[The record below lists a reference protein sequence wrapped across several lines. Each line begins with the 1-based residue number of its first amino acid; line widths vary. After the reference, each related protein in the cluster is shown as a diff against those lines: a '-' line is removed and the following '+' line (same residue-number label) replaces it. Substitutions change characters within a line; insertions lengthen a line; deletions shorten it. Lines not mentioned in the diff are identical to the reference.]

1 METSSIYDSLAGLLV
16 YPGEDYHQ
24 RATRAARAL
33 AAVDGEAAVLLTHF
47 AEQVRNLSVEA
58 LQELFIQ
65 TFDMNP
71 VRSLE
76 VGWHLFGENYD
87 RGTFLVKMRQQLR
100 RLGVVE
106 SAELPDHIT
115 HVLAVLGRMPA
126 GEAEEFAIACVF
138 PALEKMR
145 AGFGDKKE
153 ENVFKDVLDA
163 LAGLLRSRFG
173 DALLETAAAAPAL
186 HVLQGSGLQ

>member
-16 YPGEDYHQ
+16 YPGVDYHQ
-24 RATRAARAL
+24 RVTRAAGTL
-33 AAVDGEAAVLLTHF
+33 AAVDGEGAILLAEF
-47 AEQVRNLSVEA
+47 AEQIRNFPVEA
-58 LQELFIQ
+58 LQELFIH

-71 VRSLE
+71 DRSLE

-100 RLGVVE
+100 RFGVAE
-106 SAELPDHIT
+106 SGELPDHIS

-126 GEAEEFAIACVF
+126 DEAEEFAVACVF

-145 AGFGDKKE
+145 AGFTDKNE
-153 ENVFKDVLDA
+153 SNAFKNVLDA
-163 LAGLLRSRFG
+163 LAGLLRARYG
-173 DALLETAAAAPAL
+173 DALPEIAASAPAL
-186 HVLQGSGLQ
+186 RVLQGSELQ

>member
-1 METSSIYDSLAGLLV
+1 METSSIYDSLAALLV
-16 YPGEDYHQ
+16 YPGGDYHQ
-24 RATRAARAL
+24 RVTRAAQAL
-33 AAVDGEAAVLLTHF
+33 AAVDGEAALLLAHF
-47 AEQVRNLSVEA
+47 AEKIRNFSVEA

-71 VRSLE
+71 NRSLE
-76 VGWHLFGENYD
+76 MGWHLFGENYD

-100 RLGVVE
+100 RFGVAE
-106 SAELPDHIT
+106 SAELPDHVS

-126 GEAEEFAIACVF
+126 DEAEEFGVACVF

-163 LAGLLRSRFG
+163 LAGLLRGRYG
-173 DALLETAAAAPAL
+173 DALLESAAGAPAL
-186 HVLQGSGLQ
+186 RVLQRSELR

>member
-1 METSSIYDSLAGLLV
+1 METSLVYDSLAGLLV
-16 YPGEDYHQ
+16 YPGDDYHQ
-24 RATRAARAL
+24 RVTRAVDAL
-33 AAVDGEAAVLLTHF
+33 APVDPKGAAALEHF
-47 AEQVRNLSVEA
+47 AKQIREFSTEA

-100 RLGVVE
+100 RFGIAE
-106 SAELPDHIT
+106 SEELPDHIT

-126 GEAEEFAIACVF
+126 DEGEEFAVACVF

-145 AGFGDKKE
+145 AGFDDKKE
-153 ENVFKDVLDA
+153 ENPFKNVMDA
-163 LAGLLRSRFG
+163 LAGLLRGRYG

-186 HVLQGSGLQ
+186 RVLQGSELQ

>member
-1 METSSIYDSLAGLLV
+1 METSSIYDSLAALLV
-16 YPGEDYHQ
+16 YPGADYHQ
-24 RATRAARAL
+24 CVARAVDAL
-33 AAVDGEAAVLLTHF
+33 TSVDPGDAALLDHF
-47 AEQVRNLSVEA
+47 AMQIRDLSTGA

-100 RLGVVE
+100 RFRIAE
-106 SAELPDHIT
+106 SGELPDHIT
-115 HVLAVLGRMPA
+115 HVLAILGRMSA
-126 GEAEEFAIACVF
+126 GEAEEFAVACVF

-145 AGFGDKKE
+145 AGFDDKKE
-153 ENVFKDVLDA
+153 ANPFQDVLNA
-163 LAGLLRSRFG
+163 LAGLLRGWYG
-173 DALLETAAAAPAL
+173 DVLLETAAAAPAL
-186 HVLQGSGLQ
+186 RVLQGSELP

>member
-1 METSSIYDSLAGLLV
+1 METSSNYGSFAGLLA
-16 YPGEDYHQ
+16 YPGADYHQ
-24 RATRAARAL
+24 RVTHAVEAL
-33 AAVDGEAAVLLTHF
+33 AAVDPEGADVLDHF
-47 AEQVRNLSVEA
+47 AKQIREFSTEA

-100 RLGVVE
+100 RFGIAE
-106 SAELPDHIT
+106 SGELPDHIT

-126 GEAEEFAIACVF
+126 DEAEEFAVACVF

-145 AGFGDKKE
+145 AGFDDKKE
-153 ENVFKDVLDA
+153 ENPFKNVMDA
-163 LAGLLRSRFG
+163 IAGLLRGRYG
-173 DALLETAAAAPAL
+173 DALLESAAAAPAL
-186 HVLQGSGLQ
+186 HVLQGSELP

>member
-1 METSSIYDSLAGLLV
+1 MESSSIYDSLADLLV
-16 YPGEDYHQ
+16 YPGDGYHQ
-24 RATRAARAL
+24 RVTRAARAL
-33 AAVDGEAAVLLTHF
+33 AAVDGEAALLLAHV
-47 AEQVRNLSVEA
+47 AEQIRNFSVEA

-100 RLGVVE
+100 RFGIAE
-106 SAELPDHIT
+106 SGELPDHIT

-145 AGFGDKKE
+145 AGFDDKKE
-153 ENVFKDVLDA
+153 ENPFKNVLDA
-163 LAGLLRSRFG
+163 LAGLLRGWYG
-173 DALLETAAAAPAL
+173 DLLLENAAAAPAL
-186 HVLQGSGLQ
+186 RVLRGSELQ

>member
-1 METSSIYDSLAGLLV
+1 METSSIYDSIADLLV
-16 YPGEDYHQ
+16 YPGDGYHQ
-24 RATRAARAL
+24 RVTRAADAL
-33 AAVDGEAAVLLTHF
+33 ATVHPEGAAQLGQF
-47 AEQVRNLSVEA
+47 AEQIRNLSVEA

-100 RLGVVE
+100 RFGIAE
-106 SAELPDHIT
+106 SGELPDHIT

-126 GEAEEFAIACVF
+126 GEAEEFAVACVF

-145 AGFGDKKE
+145 AGFDEKKE
-153 ENVFKDVLDA
+153 TNPFKDVMDA
-163 LAGLLRSRFG
+163 LAGLLRGWYG
-173 DALLETAAAAPAL
+173 DVLLESAAAAPTL
-186 HVLQGSGLQ
+186 RVLQGSELQ

>member
-16 YPGEDYHQ
+16 YPSDDYHQ
-24 RATRAARAL
+24 RAPRTVDAL
-33 AAVDGEAAVLLTHF
+33 ASVDPEGAALLDHF
-47 AEQVRNLSVEA
+47 AQQIRDLSTEA

-100 RLGVVE
+100 RFAIAE
-106 SAELPDHIT
+106 SGELPDHIT

-126 GEAEEFAIACVF
+126 DEAEEFAVACVF

-145 AGFGDKKE
+145 AGFADKKE
-153 ENVFKDVLDA
+153 ENHFKIVMDV
-163 LAGLLRSRFG
+163 LAGLLRGRYG
-173 DALLETAAAAPAL
+173 DALLESTASAPAL
-186 HVLQGSGLQ
+186 RVLQGSELQ

>member
-1 METSSIYDSLAGLLV
+1 METSSIYDTLAALLV
-16 YPGEDYHQ
+16 YPGVDYRQHV
-24 RATRAARAL
+24 TRAVDAL
-33 AAVDGEAAVLLTHF
+33 TSVDPGDAALLDHF
-47 AEQVRNLSVEA
+47 ARQTQGLSTEE

-100 RLGVVE
+100 RFGIAE
-106 SAELPDHIT
+106 SGELPDHIT

-145 AGFGDKKE
+145 AGFDDKKE
-153 ENVFKDVLDA
+153 ANPFKDVLDT
-163 LAGLLRSRFG
+163 LAGLLRGWYG
-173 DALLETAAAAPAL
+173 DLLVETAAAAPAL
-186 HVLQGSGLQ
+186 RVLQGSELQ

>member
-1 METSSIYDSLAGLLV
+1 METSSIYDSLASLLV
-16 YPGEDYHQ
+16 YPGDDYHQ
-24 RATRAARAL
+24 RVTRAARAL
-33 AAVDGEAAVLLTHF
+33 AAVDGEAGLLLAHF
-47 AEQVRNLSVEA
+47 AEQIRNFSVES

-100 RLGVVE
+100 RFGVAE
-106 SAELPDHIT
+106 SGELPDHIT

-126 GEAEEFAIACVF
+126 DESEEFAVACVF

-145 AGFGDKKE
+145 AGFADKNE
-153 ENVFKDVLDA
+153 SNAFKNVLDA
-163 LAGLLRSRFG
+163 LAALLRACYG
-173 DALLETAAAAPAL
+173 DLLLESTAAAPAL
-186 HVLQGSGLQ
+186 RVLQGSELQ

>member
-1 METSSIYDSLAGLLV
+1 METSFIYDSIAALLV
-16 YPGEDYHQ
+16 YPGVDYHQ
-24 RATRAARAL
+24 RASRAADT
-33 AAVDGEAAVLLTHF
+33 VDAEGAVLLFRF
-47 AEQVRNLSVEA
+47 AEQIRGLSTEA
-58 LQELFIQ
+58 LQELFVQ

-71 VRSLE
+71 DRSLE

-100 RLGVVE
+100 RFGIAE
-106 SAELPDHIT
+106 SGELPDHIT

-126 GEAEEFAIACVF
+126 GEAEEFAVACVF

-153 ENVFKDVLDA
+153 TNPFKEVLDA
-163 LAGLLRSRFG
+163 LAVLLRGRHG
-173 DALLETAAAAPAL
+173 DALLETAVSAPVL
-186 HVLQGSGLQ
+186 RVLQGSELQ